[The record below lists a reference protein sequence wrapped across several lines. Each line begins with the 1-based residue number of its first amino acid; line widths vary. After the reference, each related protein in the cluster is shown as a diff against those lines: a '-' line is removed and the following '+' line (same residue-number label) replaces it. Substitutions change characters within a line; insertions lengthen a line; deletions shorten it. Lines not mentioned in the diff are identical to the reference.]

1 MNNSDTS
8 CRVDILNVEIES
20 LSLKERPKVALA
32 CAYYSLGKANR
43 VKMLLTVSD
52 EIKMTTLF
60 FKTLLESLN
69 DWTDEKNIPRA
80 EDYEVAKKNQ
90 IEDELKNFFL
100 KIRMGIDKSKSGK
113 LSDFDYAMIVTNR
126 LDFYNPE
133 YSLDNK
139 SLKEK
144 VEILLRKARGD
155 IQDKYYIP
163 AKALLEKILILD
175 DDNKEAS
182 ALLGVCHRELG
193 ELEKAEKAFKR
204 WLELSEP
211 DEKKPYFNYGDVL
224 INLKKYTEAE
234 KVFEAYLRIFPS
246 DFNGIIELAQVRCFK
261 GESFSDLLVRA
272 QRINPDEL
280 RRELLSNFVFTREGE
295 DFGEQMDYK
304 LTAAFLSV
312 EPETIL
318 ELSEKGVIP
327 HRSFDDEIIFFE
339 NELIR
344 WAEIANAFDLFPVKF
359 VLDLSAVEKLKSV
372 RKILPSLSS
381 IERHRQSAKTGR
393 RGERRKKLLEDLGQQ
408 TLFED

>member
-1 MNNSDTS
+1 MNNSDTK

-20 LSLKERPKVALA
+20 LSLKEKSKVTLG
-32 CAYYSLGKANR
+32 CAYYSLGRANR
-43 VKMLLTVSD
+43 IKMLLTVSD
-52 EIKMTTLF
+52 EAKMTDIF

-69 DWTDEKNIPRA
+69 DFTAEKNLPKV
-80 EDYEVAKKNQ
+80 EDYEIAKKHQ
-90 IEDELKNFFL
+90 IEDDLRNFFL
-100 KIRMGIDKSKSGK
+100 KIRMGIEKSKSGK

-133 YSLDNK
+133 YSLNNK

-144 VEILLRKARGD
+144 VDILLRKARGD

-163 AKALLEKILILD
+163 AKDLLEKILILD

-193 ELEKAEKAFKR
+193 ETEKAEKAFKR

-224 INLKKYTEAE
+224 ITLKKYAEAE

-246 DFNGIIELAQVRCFK
+246 DFNGIIELAQVKCLK
-261 GESFSDLLVRA
+261 GEPFKDLLLRA
-272 QRINPDEL
+272 QRIDSEEL
-280 RRELLSNFVFTREGE
+280 KRELLSNFIFTREGE
-295 DFGEQMDYK
+295 DPGEQMDYK
-304 LTAAFLSV
+304 LAAAFLSV
-312 EPETIL
+312 DPETIL
-318 ELSEKGVIP
+318 QLSEKGVIP
-327 HRSFDDEIIFFE
+327 HRSFDDEKLFFE

-344 WAEIANAFDLFPVKF
+344 WAEVANAFDLFPFKF
-359 VLDLSAVEKLKSV
+359 VVDSSSVEKLKSV
-372 RKILPSLSS
+372 RKILPSLST
-381 IERHRQSAKTGR
+381 IEKHRHSVKSGR
-393 RGERRKKLLEDLGQQ
+393 RGERRKKLLEDMGQQ